1 MKEQDKLL
9 AFEPE
14 ELNMQVPM
22 ANPDIIIST
31 HIRVNKE
38 LVIQDTFLKTKLHE
52 FNIAEYKQ
60 NFIGEIEKR
69 DRQTNG

>member
-14 ELNMQVPM
+14 ELNMQVPR

-38 LVIQDTFLKTKLHE
+38 LVIQDTFLKT
-52 FNIAEYKQ
+52 
-60 NFIGEIEKR
+60 
-69 DRQTNG
+69 